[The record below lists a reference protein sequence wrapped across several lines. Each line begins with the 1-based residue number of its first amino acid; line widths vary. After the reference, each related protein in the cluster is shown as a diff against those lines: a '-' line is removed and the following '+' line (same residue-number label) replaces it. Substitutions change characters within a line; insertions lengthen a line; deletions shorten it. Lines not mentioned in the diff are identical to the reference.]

1 MAKKKKFEIGE
12 ASSEVETPV
21 MDEEETTSVE
31 DAITEID
38 ADEGQ
43 PEEIPEDWQKLI
55 RAFDNRTFENQK
67 EIALICDTANK
78 VIYDRFRVNLRRPN
92 DPFFSYYKMTAM
104 IFVETFKAIIEQL
117 IERRNSNA
125 TYNINIANRIN
136 IGFSN
141 SDNDEDEKNGN
152 FCPYV
157 KDIPHY
163 TVKDDDDIKLEGHA
177 KEYIR
182 NWNQENMIQNPEDTM
197 TIANR
202 ALKALNEIDIKL
214 GSPELVFPI
223 FVTIYESI
231 ISFLKIRRRESE
243 DDEYMINFC
252 NCITVDCIGQDD
264 GVDKITII
272 PAIEDKLNIKSDK
285 KTTSIYE

>member
-1 MAKKKKFEIGE
+1 MAKKKDFKVNFDTEGTEI
-12 ASSEVETPV
+12 TT
-21 MDEEETTSVE
+21 DEEDTITMD
-31 DAITEID
+31 DAIEEID
-38 ADEGQ
+38 NEEQ
-43 PEEIPEDWQKLI
+43 TEEIPEDWQKLI
-55 RAFDNRTFENQK
+55 KAYDSRTFENQK
-67 EIALICDTANK
+67 DIALICDTANK
-78 VIYDRFRVNLRRPN
+78 VIYDRFRVNLRRPD

-104 IFVETFKAIIEQL
+104 IFVETFRAIIQQL
-117 IERRNSNA
+117 LDRRATNA
-125 TYNINIANRIN
+125 TYNINIGNRIN

-163 TVKDDDDIKLEGHA
+163 TVKDDDDIKLDGHS

-182 NWNQENMIQNPEDTM
+182 NWNQENMIQNPEDTL

-202 ALKALNEIDIKL
+202 ALKSLKAIDINL
-214 GSPELVFPI
+214 GSPELVFPL

-231 ISFLKIRRRESE
+231 ISYLKIRRRESE
-243 DDEYMINFC
+243 DDEFMINFC

-285 KTTSIYE
+285 NGTAIYE

>member
-1 MAKKKKFEIGE
+1 MAKKDFKVNFDTEGTEI
-12 ASSEVETPV
+12 TT
-21 MDEEETTSVE
+21 DEEDTITMD
-31 DAITEID
+31 DAIEEID
-38 ADEGQ
+38 NEEQ
-43 PEEIPEDWQKLI
+43 TEEIPEDWQKLI
-55 RAFDNRTFENQK
+55 KAYDSRTFENK
-67 EIALICDTANK
+67 KDIALICDTANK
-78 VIYDRFRVNLRRPN
+78 VIYDRFRVNLRRPD

-104 IFVETFKAIIEQL
+104 IFVETFRAIIQQL
-117 IERRNSNA
+117 LDRRATNA
-125 TYNINIANRIN
+125 TYNINIGNRIN

-163 TVKDDDDIKLEGHA
+163 TVKDDDDIKLDGHS

-182 NWNQENMIQNPEDTM
+182 NWNQENMIQNPEDTL

-202 ALKALNEIDIKL
+202 ALKSLKAIDINL
-214 GSPELVFPI
+214 GSPELVFPL

-231 ISFLKIRRRESE
+231 ISYLKIRRRESE
-243 DDEYMINFC
+243 DDEFMINFC

-285 KTTSIYE
+285 NGTAIYE

>member
-1 MAKKKKFEIGE
+1 MAKKKDFKVNFDTEGTEI
-12 ASSEVETPV
+12 TT
-21 MDEEETTSVE
+21 DEEDTITMD
-31 DAITEID
+31 DAIEEID
-38 ADEGQ
+38 NEEQ
-43 PEEIPEDWQKLI
+43 VEEIPEDWQKLI
-55 RAFDNRTFENQK
+55 KAYDSRTFENQK
-67 EIALICDTANK
+67 DIALICDTANK
-78 VIYDRFRVNLRRPN
+78 VIYDRFRVNLRRPD

-104 IFVETFKAIIEQL
+104 IFVETFRAIIQQL
-117 IERRNSNA
+117 LDRRATNA
-125 TYNINIANRIN
+125 TYNINIGNRIN

-163 TVKDDDDIKLEGHA
+163 TVKDDDDIKLDGHS

-182 NWNQENMIQNPEDTM
+182 NWNQENMIQNPEDTL

-202 ALKALNEIDIKL
+202 ALKSLKAIDINL
-214 GSPELVFPI
+214 GSPELVFPL

-231 ISFLKIRRRESE
+231 ISYLKIRRRESE
-243 DDEYMINFC
+243 DDEFMINFC

-285 KTTSIYE
+285 NGTAIYE

>member
-1 MAKKKKFEIGE
+1 MAKKKDFKVNFDTEGTEI
-12 ASSEVETPV
+12 TT
-21 MDEEETTSVE
+21 DEEDTITMD
-31 DAITEID
+31 DAIEEID
-38 ADEGQ
+38 NEEQ
-43 PEEIPEDWQKLI
+43 VEEIPEDWQKLI
-55 RAFDNRTFENQK
+55 KAYDSRTFENEK
-67 EIALICDTANK
+67 DIALICDTANK
-78 VIYDRFRVNLRRPN
+78 VIYDRFRVNLRRPD

-104 IFVETFKAIIEQL
+104 IFVETFRAIIQQL
-117 IERRNSNA
+117 LDRRATNA
-125 TYNINIANRIN
+125 TYNINIGNRIN

-163 TVKDDDDIKLEGHA
+163 TVKDDDDIKLDGHS

-182 NWNQENMIQNPEDTM
+182 NWNQENMIQNPEDTL

-202 ALKALNEIDIKL
+202 ALKSLKAIDINL
-214 GSPELVFPI
+214 GSPELVFPL

-231 ISFLKIRRRESE
+231 ISYLKIRRRESE
-243 DDEYMINFC
+243 DDEFMINFC

-285 KTTSIYE
+285 NGTAIYE

>member
-1 MAKKKKFEIGE
+1 MAKKKDFKVNFDTEGTEI
-12 ASSEVETPV
+12 TT
-21 MDEEETTSVE
+21 DEEDTITMD
-31 DAITEID
+31 DAIEEID
-38 ADEGQ
+38 NEEQ
-43 PEEIPEDWQKLI
+43 MEEIPEDWQKLI
-55 RAFDNRTFENQK
+55 KAYDSRTFENQK
-67 EIALICDTANK
+67 DIALICDTANK
-78 VIYDRFRVNLRRPN
+78 VIYDRFRVNLRRPD

-104 IFVETFKAIIEQL
+104 IFVETFRAIIQQL
-117 IERRNSNA
+117 LDRRATNA
-125 TYNINIANRIN
+125 TYNINIGNRIN

-163 TVKDDDDIKLEGHA
+163 TVKDDDDIKLDGHC

-182 NWNQENMIQNPEDTM
+182 NWNQENMIQNPEDTL
-197 TIANR
+197 TIANS
-202 ALKALNEIDIKL
+202 ALKSLKAIDINL
-214 GSPELVFPI
+214 GSPELVFPL

-231 ISFLKIRRRESE
+231 ISYLKIRRRESE
-243 DDEYMINFC
+243 DDEFMINFC

-285 KTTSIYE
+285 TGTAIYE

>member
-1 MAKKKKFEIGE
+1 MAKKKEFKVNFDTEGTEI
-12 ASSEVETPV
+12 TT
-21 MDEEETTSVE
+21 DEEDTITMD
-31 DAITEID
+31 DAIDEID
-38 ADEGQ
+38 NEEQ
-43 PEEIPEDWQKLI
+43 TEEIPEDWQKLI
-55 RAFDNRTFENQK
+55 KAYDSRTFENQK
-67 EIALICDTANK
+67 DIALICDTANK
-78 VIYDRFRVNLRRPN
+78 VIYDRFRVNLRRPD

-104 IFVETFKAIIEQL
+104 IFVETFRAIIQQL
-117 IERRNSNA
+117 LDRRATNA
-125 TYNINIANRIN
+125 TYNINIGNRIN

-163 TVKDDDDIKLEGHA
+163 TVKDDDDIKLDGHC

-182 NWNQENMIQNPEDTM
+182 NWNQENMIQNPEDTL

-202 ALKALNEIDIKL
+202 ALKSLKAIDINL
-214 GSPELVFPI
+214 GSPELVFPL

-231 ISFLKIRRRESE
+231 ISYLKIRRRESE
-243 DDEYMINFC
+243 DDEFMINFC

-285 KTTSIYE
+285 NGTAIYE

>member
-1 MAKKKKFEIGE
+1 MAKKKDFKVNFDTEGTEI
-12 ASSEVETPV
+12 TT
-21 MDEEETTSVE
+21 DEEDTITMD
-31 DAITEID
+31 DAIEEID
-38 ADEGQ
+38 NEEQ
-43 PEEIPEDWQKLI
+43 TEEIPEDWQKLI
-55 RAFDNRTFENQK
+55 KAYDSRTFENQK
-67 EIALICDTANK
+67 DIALICDTANK
-78 VIYDRFRVNLRRPN
+78 VIYDRFRVNLRRPD

-104 IFVETFKAIIEQL
+104 IFVETFRAIIQQL
-117 IERRNSNA
+117 LDRRATNA
-125 TYNINIANRIN
+125 TYNINIGNRIN

-163 TVKDDDDIKLEGHA
+163 TVKDDDDIKLDSHC

-182 NWNQENMIQNPEDTM
+182 NWNQENMIQNPEDTL

-202 ALKALNEIDIKL
+202 ALKSLKAIDINL
-214 GSPELVFPI
+214 GSPELVFPL

-231 ISFLKIRRRESE
+231 ISYLKIRRRESE
-243 DDEYMINFC
+243 DDEFMINFC

-285 KTTSIYE
+285 NGTAIYE

>member
-1 MAKKKKFEIGE
+1 MAKKKDFKVNFDTEGTEI
-12 ASSEVETPV
+12 TT
-21 MDEEETTSVE
+21 DEEDTITMD
-31 DAITEID
+31 DAIDEID
-38 ADEGQ
+38 NEEQ
-43 PEEIPEDWQKLI
+43 TEEIPEDWQKLI
-55 RAFDNRTFENQK
+55 KAYDSRTFENQK
-67 EIALICDTANK
+67 DIALICDTANK
-78 VIYDRFRVNLRRPN
+78 VIYDRFRVNLRRPD

-104 IFVETFKAIIEQL
+104 IFVETFRAIIQQL
-117 IERRNSNA
+117 LDRRATNA
-125 TYNINIANRIN
+125 TYNINIGNRIN

-163 TVKDDDDIKLEGHA
+163 TVKDDDDIKLDGHS

-182 NWNQENMIQNPEDTM
+182 NWNQENMIQDPEDTL

-202 ALKALNEIDIKL
+202 ALKSLKAIDINL
-214 GSPELVFPI
+214 GSPELVFPL

-231 ISFLKIRRRESE
+231 ISYLKIRRRESE
-243 DDEYMINFC
+243 DDEFMINFC

-285 KTTSIYE
+285 NGTAIYE

>member
-1 MAKKKKFEIGE
+1 MAKKKDFKVNFDTEGTEI
-12 ASSEVETPV
+12 TT
-21 MDEEETTSVE
+21 DEEDTITMD
-31 DAITEID
+31 DAIEEID
-38 ADEGQ
+38 NEEQ
-43 PEEIPEDWQKLI
+43 VEEIPEDWQKLI
-55 RAFDNRTFENQK
+55 KAYDSRTFENQK
-67 EIALICDTANK
+67 DIALICDTANK
-78 VIYDRFRVNLRRPN
+78 VIYDRFRVNLRRPD

-104 IFVETFKAIIEQL
+104 IFVETFRAIIQQL
-117 IERRNSNA
+117 LDRRATNA
-125 TYNINIANRIN
+125 TYNINIGNRIN

-163 TVKDDDDIKLEGHA
+163 TVKDDDDIKLDGHC

-182 NWNQENMIQNPEDTM
+182 NWNQENMIQNPEDTL

-202 ALKALNEIDIKL
+202 ALKSLKAIDINL
-214 GSPELVFPI
+214 GSPELVFPL

-231 ISFLKIRRRESE
+231 ISYLKIRRRESE
-243 DDEYMINFC
+243 DDEFMINFC
-252 NCITVDCIGQDD
+252 NCITIDCIGQDD

-285 KTTSIYE
+285 NGTAIYE

>member
-1 MAKKKKFEIGE
+1 MAKKKVFKVNFDTEGTEI
-12 ASSEVETPV
+12 TT
-21 MDEEETTSVE
+21 DEEDTITMD
-31 DAITEID
+31 DAIEEID
-38 ADEGQ
+38 NEEQ
-43 PEEIPEDWQKLI
+43 VEEIPEDWQKLI
-55 RAFDNRTFENQK
+55 KAYDSRTFENQK
-67 EIALICDTANK
+67 DIALICDTANK
-78 VIYDRFRVNLRRPN
+78 VIYDRFRVNLRRPD

-104 IFVETFKAIIEQL
+104 IFVETFRAIIQQL
-117 IERRNSNA
+117 LDRRATNA
-125 TYNINIANRIN
+125 TYNINIGNRIN

-163 TVKDDDDIKLEGHA
+163 TVKDDDDIKLDGHC

-182 NWNQENMIQNPEDTM
+182 NWNQENMIQNPEDTL

-202 ALKALNEIDIKL
+202 ALKSLKAIDINL
-214 GSPELVFPI
+214 GSPELVFPL

-231 ISFLKIRRRESE
+231 ISYLKIRRRESE
-243 DDEYMINFC
+243 DDEFMINFC

-285 KTTSIYE
+285 NGTAIYE

>member
-1 MAKKKKFEIGE
+1 MAKKKDFKVDFDTEGTEI
-12 ASSEVETPV
+12 TT
-21 MDEEETTSVE
+21 DEEDTITMD
-31 DAITEID
+31 DAIEEID
-38 ADEGQ
+38 NEEQ
-43 PEEIPEDWQKLI
+43 VEEIPEDWQKLI
-55 RAFDNRTFENQK
+55 KAYDSRTFENQK
-67 EIALICDTANK
+67 DIALICDTANK
-78 VIYDRFRVNLRRPN
+78 VIYDRFRVNLRRPD

-104 IFVETFKAIIEQL
+104 IFVETFRAIIQQL
-117 IERRNSNA
+117 LDRRATNA
-125 TYNINIANRIN
+125 TYNINIGNRIN

-163 TVKDDDDIKLEGHA
+163 TVKDDDDIKLDGHC

-182 NWNQENMIQNPEDTM
+182 NWNQENMIQNPEDAL

-202 ALKALNEIDIKL
+202 ALKSLKAIDINL
-214 GSPELVFPI
+214 GSPELVFPL

-231 ISFLKIRRRESE
+231 ISYLKIRRRESE
-243 DDEYMINFC
+243 DDEFMINFC

-285 KTTSIYE
+285 NGTAIYE

>member
-1 MAKKKKFEIGE
+1 MAKKKDFKVNFDTEGTEI
-12 ASSEVETPV
+12 TT
-21 MDEEETTSVE
+21 DEEDTITMD
-31 DAITEID
+31 DAIDEID
-38 ADEGQ
+38 NEEQ
-43 PEEIPEDWQKLI
+43 VEEIPEDWQKLI
-55 RAFDNRTFENQK
+55 KAYDSRTFENQK
-67 EIALICDTANK
+67 DIALICDTANK
-78 VIYDRFRVNLRRPN
+78 VIYDRFRVNLRRPD

-104 IFVETFKAIIEQL
+104 IFVETFRAIIQQL
-117 IERRNSNA
+117 LDRRATNA
-125 TYNINIANRIN
+125 TYNINIGNRIN

-163 TVKDDDDIKLEGHA
+163 TVKDDDDIKLDGHC

-182 NWNQENMIQNPEDTM
+182 NWNQENMIQNPEDTL

-202 ALKALNEIDIKL
+202 ALKSLKTIDINL
-214 GSPELVFPI
+214 GSPELVFPL

-231 ISFLKIRRRESE
+231 ISYLKIRRRESE
-243 DDEYMINFC
+243 DDEFMINFC

-285 KTTSIYE
+285 NGTAIYE

>member
-1 MAKKKKFEIGE
+1 MAKKKEFKVNFDTEGTEI
-12 ASSEVETPV
+12 TT
-21 MDEEETTSVE
+21 DEEDTITMD
-31 DAITEID
+31 DAIDEID
-38 ADEGQ
+38 NEEQ
-43 PEEIPEDWQKLI
+43 VEEIPEDWQKLI
-55 RAFDNRTFENQK
+55 KAYDSRTFENQK
-67 EIALICDTANK
+67 DIALICDTANK
-78 VIYDRFRVNLRRPN
+78 VIYDRFRVNLRRPD

-104 IFVETFKAIIEQL
+104 IFVETFRAIIQQL
-117 IERRNSNA
+117 LDRRATNA
-125 TYNINIANRIN
+125 TYNINIGNRIN

-163 TVKDDDDIKLEGHA
+163 TVKDDDDIKLDGHS

-182 NWNQENMIQNPEDTM
+182 NWNQENMIQNPEDTL

-202 ALKALNEIDIKL
+202 ALKSLKAIDINL
-214 GSPELVFPI
+214 GSPELVFPL

-231 ISFLKIRRRESE
+231 ISYLKIRRRESE
-243 DDEYMINFC
+243 DDEFMINFC

-285 KTTSIYE
+285 NGTAIYE

>member
-1 MAKKKKFEIGE
+1 MAKKKDFKVNFDTEGTEI
-12 ASSEVETPV
+12 TI
-21 MDEEETTSVE
+21 DEEDTITMD
-31 DAITEID
+31 DAIEEID
-38 ADEGQ
+38 NEEQ
-43 PEEIPEDWQKLI
+43 TEEIPEDWQKLI
-55 RAFDNRTFENQK
+55 KAYDSRTFENQK
-67 EIALICDTANK
+67 DIALICDTANK
-78 VIYDRFRVNLRRPN
+78 VIYDRFRVNLRRPD

-104 IFVETFKAIIEQL
+104 IFVETFRAIIQQL
-117 IERRNSNA
+117 LDRRATNA
-125 TYNINIANRIN
+125 TYNINIGNRIN

-163 TVKDDDDIKLEGHA
+163 TVKDDDDIKLDGHC

-182 NWNQENMIQNPEDTM
+182 NWNQENMIQNPEDTL

-202 ALKALNEIDIKL
+202 ALKSLKAIDINL
-214 GSPELVFPI
+214 GSPELVFPL

-231 ISFLKIRRRESE
+231 ISYLKIRRRESE
-243 DDEYMINFC
+243 DDEFMINFC

-285 KTTSIYE
+285 NGTAIYE

>member
-1 MAKKKKFEIGE
+1 MAKKKDFKVNFDTEGTEI
-12 ASSEVETPV
+12 TT
-21 MDEEETTSVE
+21 DEEDTITMD
-31 DAITEID
+31 DAIEEID
-38 ADEGQ
+38 NEEQ
-43 PEEIPEDWQKLI
+43 VEEIPEDWQKLI
-55 RAFDNRTFENQK
+55 KAYDSRTFENQK
-67 EIALICDTANK
+67 DIALICDTANK
-78 VIYDRFRVNLRRPN
+78 VIYDRFRVNLRRPD

-104 IFVETFKAIIEQL
+104 IFVETFRAIIQQL
-117 IERRNSNA
+117 LDRRATNA
-125 TYNINIANRIN
+125 TYNINIGNRIN

-163 TVKDDDDIKLEGHA
+163 TVKDDDDIKLDGHC

-182 NWNQENMIQNPEDTM
+182 NWNQENMIQNPEDTL

-202 ALKALNEIDIKL
+202 ALKSLKAIDINL
-214 GSPELVFPI
+214 GSPELVFPL

-231 ISFLKIRRRESE
+231 ISYLKIRRRESE
-243 DDEYMINFC
+243 DDEFMINFC

-272 PAIEDKLNIKSDK
+272 PAIVDKLNIKSDK
-285 KTTSIYE
+285 NGSAIYE

>member
-1 MAKKKKFEIGE
+1 MAKKKDFKVNFDTEGTEI
-12 ASSEVETPV
+12 TT
-21 MDEEETTSVE
+21 DEEDTITMD
-31 DAITEID
+31 DAIEEID
-38 ADEGQ
+38 NEEQ
-43 PEEIPEDWQKLI
+43 VEEIPEDWKKLI
-55 RAFDNRTFENQK
+55 KAYDSRTFENQK
-67 EIALICDTANK
+67 DIALICDTANK
-78 VIYDRFRVNLRRPN
+78 VIYDRFRVNLRRPD

-104 IFVETFKAIIEQL
+104 IFVETFRAIIQQL
-117 IERRNSNA
+117 LDRRATNA
-125 TYNINIANRIN
+125 TYNINIGNRIN

-163 TVKDDDDIKLEGHA
+163 TVKDDDDIKLDGHS

-182 NWNQENMIQNPEDTM
+182 NWNQENMIQNPEDTL

-202 ALKALNEIDIKL
+202 ALKSLKAIDINL
-214 GSPELVFPI
+214 GSPELVFPL

-231 ISFLKIRRRESE
+231 ISYLKIRRRESE
-243 DDEYMINFC
+243 DDEFMINFC

-285 KTTSIYE
+285 NGTAIYE

>member
-1 MAKKKKFEIGE
+1 MAKKKDFKVDFDTEGTEI
-12 ASSEVETPV
+12 TT
-21 MDEEETTSVE
+21 DEEDTITMD
-31 DAITEID
+31 DAIEEID
-38 ADEGQ
+38 NEEQ
-43 PEEIPEDWQKLI
+43 VEEIPEDWQKLI
-55 RAFDNRTFENQK
+55 KAYDSRTFENQK
-67 EIALICDTANK
+67 DIALICDTANK
-78 VIYDRFRVNLRRPN
+78 VIYDRFRVNLRRPD

-104 IFVETFKAIIEQL
+104 IFVETFRAIIQQL
-117 IERRNSNA
+117 LDRRTTNA
-125 TYNINIANRIN
+125 TYNINIGNRIN

-163 TVKDDDDIKLEGHA
+163 TVKDDDDIKLDGHC

-182 NWNQENMIQNPEDTM
+182 NWNQENMIQNPEDTL

-202 ALKALNEIDIKL
+202 ALKSLKAIDINL
-214 GSPELVFPI
+214 GSPELVFPL

-231 ISFLKIRRRESE
+231 ISYLKIRRRESE
-243 DDEYMINFC
+243 DDEFMINFC

-285 KTTSIYE
+285 NGTAIYE

>member
-1 MAKKKKFEIGE
+1 MATKKTYKENFDTEGTEI
-12 ASSEVETPV
+12 TT
-21 MDEEETTSVE
+21 DEEDTITVD
-31 DAITEID
+31 DAIDEID
-38 ADEGQ
+38 TEEQ
-43 PEEIPEDWQKLI
+43 TEEIPEDWQKLI
-55 RAFDNRTFENQK
+55 KAYDDRTFENQK
-67 EIALICDTANK
+67 DIALICDTANK
-78 VIYDRFRVNLRRPN
+78 VIYDRFRINLRRPE

-104 IFVETFKAIIEQL
+104 IFVETFRAIIVQL
-117 IERRNSNA
+117 VERRSTNA
-125 TYNINIANRIN
+125 TYNINIGNRLN

-163 TVKDDDDIKLEGHA
+163 SVKDDDDIKLDGHS

-182 NWNQENMIQNPEDTM
+182 NWNQENMIQNPEDTL

-202 ALKALNEIDIKL
+202 ALKSLKAIDINL
-214 GSPELVFPI
+214 GSPELIFPL

-231 ISFLKIRRRESE
+231 ISYMKIRRRESE
-243 DDEYMINFC
+243 DDEFMINFC
-252 NCITVDCIGQDD
+252 NCITIDCIGQDD

-285 KTTSIYE
+285 NGTAIYE

>member
-1 MAKKKKFEIGE
+1 MAKKKDFKVNFDTEGTEI
-12 ASSEVETPV
+12 TT
-21 MDEEETTSVE
+21 DEEDTITMD
-31 DAITEID
+31 DAIEEID
-38 ADEGQ
+38 NEEQ
-43 PEEIPEDWQKLI
+43 TEEIPEDWQKLI
-55 RAFDNRTFENQK
+55 KAYDSRTFENRK
-67 EIALICDTANK
+67 DIALICDTANK
-78 VIYDRFRVNLRRPN
+78 VIYDRFRVNLRRPD

-104 IFVETFKAIIEQL
+104 IFVETFRAIIQQL
-117 IERRNSNA
+117 LDRRATNA
-125 TYNINIANRIN
+125 TYNINIGNRIN

-163 TVKDDDDIKLEGHA
+163 TVKDDDDIKLDGHC

-182 NWNQENMIQNPEDTM
+182 NWNQENMIQNPEDTL

-202 ALKALNEIDIKL
+202 ALKSLKAIDINL
-214 GSPELVFPI
+214 GSPELVFPL

-231 ISFLKIRRRESE
+231 ISYLKIRRRESE
-243 DDEYMINFC
+243 DDEFMINFC

-285 KTTSIYE
+285 NGTAIYE

>member
-1 MAKKKKFEIGE
+1 MAKKKDFKVNFDTEGTEI
-12 ASSEVETPV
+12 TT
-21 MDEEETTSVE
+21 DEEDTITMD
-31 DAITEID
+31 DAIEEID
-38 ADEGQ
+38 N
-43 PEEIPEDWQKLI
+43 EEQTEEVPEDWQKLI
-55 RAFDNRTFENQK
+55 KAYDSRTFENQK
-67 EIALICDTANK
+67 DIALICDTANK
-78 VIYDRFRVNLRRPN
+78 VIYDHFRVNLRRPD

-104 IFVETFKAIIEQL
+104 IFVETFRAIIQQL
-117 IERRNSNA
+117 LDRRATNA
-125 TYNINIANRIN
+125 TYNINIGNRIN

-163 TVKDDDDIKLEGHA
+163 TVKDDDDIKLDGHS

-182 NWNQENMIQNPEDTM
+182 NWNQENMIQNPEDTL

-202 ALKALNEIDIKL
+202 ALKSLKAIDINL
-214 GSPELVFPI
+214 GSPELVFPL

-231 ISFLKIRRRESE
+231 ISYLKIRRRESE
-243 DDEYMINFC
+243 DDEFMINFC

-285 KTTSIYE
+285 NGTAIYE

>member
-1 MAKKKKFEIGE
+1 MAKKKDFKVNFDTEGTEI
-12 ASSEVETPV
+12 TT
-21 MDEEETTSVE
+21 DEEDTITMD
-31 DAITEID
+31 DAIEEID
-38 ADEGQ
+38 NEEQA
-43 PEEIPEDWQKLI
+43 EEIPEDWQKLI
-55 RAFDNRTFENQK
+55 KAYDSRTFENQK
-67 EIALICDTANK
+67 DIALICDTANK
-78 VIYDRFRVNLRRPN
+78 VIYDRFRVNLRRPD

-104 IFVETFKAIIEQL
+104 IFVETFRAIIQQL
-117 IERRNSNA
+117 LDRRATNA
-125 TYNINIANRIN
+125 TYNINIGNRIN

-163 TVKDDDDIKLEGHA
+163 TVKDDDDIKLDGHC

-182 NWNQENMIQNPEDTM
+182 NWNQENMIQNPEDTL

-202 ALKALNEIDIKL
+202 ALKSLKAIDINL
-214 GSPELVFPI
+214 GSPELVFPL

-231 ISFLKIRRRESE
+231 ISYLKIRRRESE
-243 DDEYMINFC
+243 DDEFMINFC

-285 KTTSIYE
+285 NGTAIYE

>member
-1 MAKKKKFEIGE
+1 MAKKKDFKVNFDTEGTEI
-12 ASSEVETPV
+12 TT
-21 MDEEETTSVE
+21 DEEDTITMD
-31 DAITEID
+31 DAIEEID
-38 ADEGQ
+38 NEEQ
-43 PEEIPEDWQKLI
+43 LEEIPEDWQKLI
-55 RAFDNRTFENQK
+55 KAYDSRTFENQK
-67 EIALICDTANK
+67 DIALICDTANK
-78 VIYDRFRVNLRRPN
+78 VIYDRFRVNLRRPD

-104 IFVETFKAIIEQL
+104 IFVETFRAIIQQL
-117 IERRNSNA
+117 LDRRATNA
-125 TYNINIANRIN
+125 TYNINIGNRIN

-163 TVKDDDDIKLEGHA
+163 TVKDDDDIKLDGHC

-182 NWNQENMIQNPEDTM
+182 NWNQENMIQNPEDTL

-202 ALKALNEIDIKL
+202 ALKSLKAIDINL
-214 GSPELVFPI
+214 GSPELVFPL

-231 ISFLKIRRRESE
+231 ISYLKIRRRESE
-243 DDEYMINFC
+243 DDEFMINFC

-285 KTTSIYE
+285 NGTAIYE

>member
-1 MAKKKKFEIGE
+1 MAKKKEFKVNFDTEGTEI
-12 ASSEVETPV
+12 TT
-21 MDEEETTSVE
+21 DEEDTITMD
-31 DAITEID
+31 DAIDEID
-38 ADEGQ
+38 NEEQ
-43 PEEIPEDWQKLI
+43 TEEIPEDWQKLI
-55 RAFDNRTFENQK
+55 KAYDSRTFENK
-67 EIALICDTANK
+67 KDIALICDTANK
-78 VIYDRFRVNLRRPN
+78 VIYDRFRVNLRRPD

-104 IFVETFKAIIEQL
+104 IFVETFRAIIQQL
-117 IERRNSNA
+117 LDRRATNA
-125 TYNINIANRIN
+125 TYNINIGNRIN

-163 TVKDDDDIKLEGHA
+163 TVKDDDDIKLDGHS

-182 NWNQENMIQNPEDTM
+182 NWNQENMIQNPEDTL

-202 ALKALNEIDIKL
+202 ALKSLKAIDINL
-214 GSPELVFPI
+214 GSPELVFPL

-231 ISFLKIRRRESE
+231 ISYLKIRRRESE
-243 DDEYMINFC
+243 DDEFMINFC

-285 KTTSIYE
+285 NGTAIYE

>member
-1 MAKKKKFEIGE
+1 MAKKKDFKVNFDTEGTEI
-12 ASSEVETPV
+12 TT
-21 MDEEETTSVE
+21 DEEDTITMD
-31 DAITEID
+31 DAIEEID
-38 ADEGQ
+38 NEEQ
-43 PEEIPEDWQKLI
+43 MEEIPEDWQKLI
-55 RAFDNRTFENQK
+55 KAYDSRTFENQK
-67 EIALICDTANK
+67 DIALICDTANK
-78 VIYDRFRVNLRRPN
+78 VIYDRFRVNLRRPD
-92 DPFFSYYKMTAM
+92 DPFFNYYKMTAM
-104 IFVETFKAIIEQL
+104 IFVETFRAIIQQL
-117 IERRNSNA
+117 LDRRATNA
-125 TYNINIANRIN
+125 TYNINIGNRIN

-163 TVKDDDDIKLEGHA
+163 TVKDDDDIKLDGHC

-182 NWNQENMIQNPEDTM
+182 NWNQENMIQNPEDTL

-202 ALKALNEIDIKL
+202 ALKSLKAIDINL
-214 GSPELVFPI
+214 GSPELVFPL

-231 ISFLKIRRRESE
+231 ISYLKIRRRESE
-243 DDEYMINFC
+243 DDEFMINFC

-285 KTTSIYE
+285 NGTAIYE

>member
-1 MAKKKKFEIGE
+1 
-12 ASSEVETPV
+12 
-21 MDEEETTSVE
+21 MD
-31 DAITEID
+31 DAIEEID
-38 ADEGQ
+38 NEEQ
-43 PEEIPEDWQKLI
+43 VEEIPEDWQKLI
-55 RAFDNRTFENQK
+55 KAYDSRTFENQK
-67 EIALICDTANK
+67 DIALICDTANK
-78 VIYDRFRVNLRRPN
+78 VIYDRFRVNLRRPD

-104 IFVETFKAIIEQL
+104 IFVETFRAIIQQL
-117 IERRNSNA
+117 LDRRATNA
-125 TYNINIANRIN
+125 TYNINIGNRIN

-163 TVKDDDDIKLEGHA
+163 TVKDDDDIKLDGHC

-182 NWNQENMIQNPEDTM
+182 NWNQENMIQNPEDTL

-202 ALKALNEIDIKL
+202 ALKSLKAIDINL
-214 GSPELVFPI
+214 GSPELVFPL

-231 ISFLKIRRRESE
+231 ISYLKIRRRESE
-243 DDEYMINFC
+243 DDEFMINFC

-285 KTTSIYE
+285 NGTAIYE

>member
-1 MAKKKKFEIGE
+1 MAKKKDYEANFDTEGTEI
-12 ASSEVETPV
+12 TT
-21 MDEEETTSVE
+21 DEEDTITMD
-31 DAITEID
+31 DAIEEID
-38 ADEGQ
+38 NEEQ
-43 PEEIPEDWQKLI
+43 TEEIPEDWQKLI
-55 RAFDNRTFENQK
+55 KAYDSRTFENQK
-67 EIALICDTANK
+67 DIALICDTANK
-78 VIYDRFRVNLRRPN
+78 VIYDRFRVNLRRPD

-104 IFVETFKAIIEQL
+104 IFVETFRAIIQQL
-117 IERRNSNA
+117 LDRRATNA
-125 TYNINIANRIN
+125 TYNINIGNRIN

-163 TVKDDDDIKLEGHA
+163 TVKDDDDIKLDGHS

-182 NWNQENMIQNPEDTM
+182 NWNQENMIQNPEDTL

-202 ALKALNEIDIKL
+202 ALKSLKAIDINL
-214 GSPELVFPI
+214 GSPELVFPL

-231 ISFLKIRRRESE
+231 ISYLKIRRRESE
-243 DDEYMINFC
+243 DDEFMINFC

-285 KTTSIYE
+285 NGTAIYE

>member
-1 MAKKKKFEIGE
+1 MAKKKDFKVNFDTEGTEI
-12 ASSEVETPV
+12 TT
-21 MDEEETTSVE
+21 DEEDTITVD
-31 DAITEID
+31 DAIEEID
-38 ADEGQ
+38 NEEQ
-43 PEEIPEDWQKLI
+43 VEEIPEDWQKLI
-55 RAFDNRTFENQK
+55 KAYDSRTFENQK
-67 EIALICDTANK
+67 DIALICDTANK
-78 VIYDRFRVNLRRPN
+78 VIYDRFRVNLRRPD

-104 IFVETFKAIIEQL
+104 IFVETFRAIIQQL
-117 IERRNSNA
+117 LDRRATNA
-125 TYNINIANRIN
+125 TYNINIGNRIN

-163 TVKDDDDIKLEGHA
+163 TVKDDDDIKLDGHS

-182 NWNQENMIQNPEDTM
+182 NWNQENMIQNPEDTL

-202 ALKALNEIDIKL
+202 ALKSLKAIDINL
-214 GSPELVFPI
+214 GSPELVFPL

-231 ISFLKIRRRESE
+231 ISYLKIRRRESE
-243 DDEYMINFC
+243 DDEFMINFC

-285 KTTSIYE
+285 NGTAIYE

>member
-1 MAKKKKFEIGE
+1 MAKKKDFKVNFDTEGTEITTDE
-12 ASSEVETPV
+12 DDTIT
-21 MDEEETTSVE
+21 MD
-31 DAITEID
+31 DAIEEID
-38 ADEGQ
+38 NEEQ
-43 PEEIPEDWQKLI
+43 VEEIPEDWQKLI
-55 RAFDNRTFENQK
+55 KAYDSRTFENQK
-67 EIALICDTANK
+67 DIALICDTANK
-78 VIYDRFRVNLRRPN
+78 VIYDRFRVNLRRPD

-104 IFVETFKAIIEQL
+104 IFVETFRAIIQQL
-117 IERRNSNA
+117 LDRRATNA
-125 TYNINIANRIN
+125 TYNINIGNRIN

-163 TVKDDDDIKLEGHA
+163 TVKDDDDIKLDGHS

-182 NWNQENMIQNPEDTM
+182 NWNQENMIQNPEDTL

-202 ALKALNEIDIKL
+202 ALKSLKAIDINL
-214 GSPELVFPI
+214 GSPELVFPL

-231 ISFLKIRRRESE
+231 ISYLKIRRRESE
-243 DDEYMINFC
+243 DDEFMINFC

-285 KTTSIYE
+285 NGTAIYE

>member
-1 MAKKKKFEIGE
+1 MAKKKDFKVDFDTEGTEI
-12 ASSEVETPV
+12 TT
-21 MDEEETTSVE
+21 DEEDTITMD
-31 DAITEID
+31 DAIEEID
-38 ADEGQ
+38 NEEQ
-43 PEEIPEDWQKLI
+43 MEEIPEDWQKLI
-55 RAFDNRTFENQK
+55 KAYDSRTFENQK
-67 EIALICDTANK
+67 DIALICDTANK
-78 VIYDRFRVNLRRPN
+78 VIYDRFRVNLRRPD

-104 IFVETFKAIIEQL
+104 IFVETFRAIIQQL
-117 IERRNSNA
+117 LDRRATNA
-125 TYNINIANRIN
+125 TYNINIGNRIN

-163 TVKDDDDIKLEGHA
+163 TVKDDDDIKLDGHC

-182 NWNQENMIQNPEDTM
+182 NWNQENMIQNPEDTL

-202 ALKALNEIDIKL
+202 ALKSLKAIDINL
-214 GSPELVFPI
+214 GSPELVFPL

-231 ISFLKIRRRESE
+231 ISYLKIRRRESE
-243 DDEYMINFC
+243 DDEFMINFC

-285 KTTSIYE
+285 NGTAIYE

>member
-1 MAKKKKFEIGE
+1 M
-12 ASSEVETPV
+12 
-21 MDEEETTSVE
+21 
-31 DAITEID
+31 
-38 ADEGQ
+38 
-43 PEEIPEDWQKLI
+43 EEIPEDWQKLI
-55 RAFDNRTFENQK
+55 NAYDSRTFENQK
-67 EIALICDTANK
+67 DIALICDTANK
-78 VIYDRFRVNLRRPN
+78 VIYDRFRVNLRRPD

-104 IFVETFKAIIEQL
+104 IFVETFRAIIQQL
-117 IERRNSNA
+117 LDRRATNA
-125 TYNINIANRIN
+125 TYNINIGNRIN

-163 TVKDDDDIKLEGHA
+163 TVKDDDDIKLDGHC

-182 NWNQENMIQNPEDTM
+182 NWNQENMIQNPEDTL

-202 ALKALNEIDIKL
+202 ALKSLKAIDINL
-214 GSPELVFPI
+214 GSPELVFPL

-231 ISFLKIRRRESE
+231 ISYLKIRRRESE
-243 DDEYMINFC
+243 DDEFMINFC

-285 KTTSIYE
+285 NGTAIYE

>member
-1 MAKKKKFEIGE
+1 MAKKKDFKVNFDTEGTEI
-12 ASSEVETPV
+12 TT
-21 MDEEETTSVE
+21 DEEDTITMD
-31 DAITEID
+31 DAIDEID
-38 ADEGQ
+38 NEEQ
-43 PEEIPEDWQKLI
+43 TEEIPEDWQKLI
-55 RAFDNRTFENQK
+55 KAYDSRTFENQK
-67 EIALICDTANK
+67 DIALICDTANK
-78 VIYDRFRVNLRRPN
+78 VIYDRFRVNLRRPD

-104 IFVETFKAIIEQL
+104 IFVETFRAIIQQL
-117 IERRNSNA
+117 LDRRATNA
-125 TYNINIANRIN
+125 TYNINIGNRIN

-163 TVKDDDDIKLEGHA
+163 TVKDDDDIKLDGHC

-182 NWNQENMIQNPEDTM
+182 NWNQENMIQNPEDTL

-202 ALKALNEIDIKL
+202 ALKSLKAIDINL
-214 GSPELVFPI
+214 GSPELVFPL

-231 ISFLKIRRRESE
+231 ISYLKIRRRESE
-243 DDEYMINFC
+243 DDEFMINFC

-285 KTTSIYE
+285 NGTAIYE

>member
-1 MAKKKKFEIGE
+1 MAKKKDFKVNFDTEGTEI
-12 ASSEVETPV
+12 TT
-21 MDEEETTSVE
+21 DEEDTITMD
-31 DAITEID
+31 DAIEEID
-38 ADEGQ
+38 NEEQ
-43 PEEIPEDWQKLI
+43 VEEIPEDWQKLI
-55 RAFDNRTFENQK
+55 KAYDSRTFENQK
-67 EIALICDTANK
+67 DIALICDTANK
-78 VIYDRFRVNLRRPN
+78 VIYDRFRVNLRRPD

-104 IFVETFKAIIEQL
+104 IFVETFRAIIQQL
-117 IERRNSNA
+117 LDRRATNA
-125 TYNINIANRIN
+125 TYNINIGNRIN

-163 TVKDDDDIKLEGHA
+163 TVKDDDDIKLDGHC

-182 NWNQENMIQNPEDTM
+182 NWNQENMIQNPEDTL

-202 ALKALNEIDIKL
+202 ALKSLKAIDINL
-214 GSPELVFPI
+214 GSPELVFPL

-231 ISFLKIRRRESE
+231 ISYLKIRRRESE

-285 KTTSIYE
+285 NGTAIYE

>member
-1 MAKKKKFEIGE
+1 MAKKKDFKVNFDTEGTEI
-12 ASSEVETPV
+12 TT
-21 MDEEETTSVE
+21 DEEDTITMD
-31 DAITEID
+31 DAIEEID
-38 ADEGQ
+38 KEEQ
-43 PEEIPEDWQKLI
+43 MEEIPEDWQKLI
-55 RAFDNRTFENQK
+55 KAYDSRTFENQK
-67 EIALICDTANK
+67 DIALICDTANK
-78 VIYDRFRVNLRRPN
+78 VIYDRFRVNLRRPD

-104 IFVETFKAIIEQL
+104 IFVETFRAIIQQL
-117 IERRNSNA
+117 LDRRATNA
-125 TYNINIANRIN
+125 TYNINIGNRIN

-163 TVKDDDDIKLEGHA
+163 TVKDDDDIKLDGHC

-182 NWNQENMIQNPEDTM
+182 NWNQENMIQNPEDTL

-202 ALKALNEIDIKL
+202 ALKSLKAIDINL
-214 GSPELVFPI
+214 GSPELVFPL

-231 ISFLKIRRRESE
+231 ISYLKIRRRESE
-243 DDEYMINFC
+243 DDEFMINFC

-285 KTTSIYE
+285 NGTAIYE

>member
-1 MAKKKKFEIGE
+1 MAKKKDFKVNFDTEGTEI
-12 ASSEVETPV
+12 TT
-21 MDEEETTSVE
+21 DEEDTITMD
-31 DAITEID
+31 DAIEEID
-38 ADEGQ
+38 N
-43 PEEIPEDWQKLI
+43 EEQTEEVPEDWQKLI
-55 RAFDNRTFENQK
+55 KAYDSRTFENQK
-67 EIALICDTANK
+67 DIALICDTANK
-78 VIYDRFRVNLRRPN
+78 VIYDRFRVNLRRPD

-104 IFVETFKAIIEQL
+104 IFVETFRAIIQQL
-117 IERRNSNA
+117 LDRRATNA
-125 TYNINIANRIN
+125 TYNINIGNRIN

-163 TVKDDDDIKLEGHA
+163 TVKDDDDIKLDGHC

-182 NWNQENMIQNPEDTM
+182 NWNQENMIQNPEDTL

-202 ALKALNEIDIKL
+202 ALKSLKAIDINL
-214 GSPELVFPI
+214 GSPELVFPL

-231 ISFLKIRRRESE
+231 ISYLKIRRRESE
-243 DDEYMINFC
+243 DDEFMINFC

-285 KTTSIYE
+285 KGTAIYE